1 MTKGGIHAFI
11 TRDGGP
17 ADELG
22 ERFRSW
28 VAKAPMPDISWS
40 GGEGTT
46 GGRRRRKLQRVERPR
61 TIELGDHVL
70 GFEILQ
76 GKAKRV
82 KLNGAVVVSHKLAN
96 GKEILN
102 DVRSNKDIIKIKR
115 TR

>member
-1 MTKGGIHAFI
+1 MATQLTSMTKGGIHAFI
-11 TRDGGP
+11 TRDGRA
-17 ADELG
+17 ADKLG

-40 GGEGTT
+40 GGEGTR
-46 GGRRRRKLQRVERPR
+46 GGRGRGKLQRVERPR

-82 KLNGAVVVSHKLAN
+82 KLNGAVVISGELAHE
-96 GKEILN
+96 K
-102 DVRSNKDIIKIKR
+102 
-115 TR
+115 

>member
-40 GGEGTT
+40 GGEGTR
-46 GGRRRRKLQRVERPR
+46 GGRGRGKLQRVERPR
-61 TIELGDHVL
+61 TIEPGDHIL

-82 KLNGAVVVSHKLAN
+82 KLNGAVVISGELAHE
-96 GKEILN
+96 K
-102 DVRSNKDIIKIKR
+102 
-115 TR
+115 